1 MWVVDLSAAQKE
13 KTKEVLKSKNPN
25 TVHLRIEI
33 LPQST
38 LLAESVDEDEMMSTM
53 RKLFHAPRGATLQI
67 EVRKAVQKALEGFST
82 NISAMS
88 FYVDITVWRD
98 GESKVR

>member
-53 RKLFHAPRGATLQI
+53 RKLFHAPQGATLQI
-67 EVRKAVQKALEGFST
+67 ARSER
-82 NISAMS
+82 
-88 FYVDITVWRD
+88 R
-98 GESKVR
+98 SKRRCANASSR